1 MSKLEEKIADF
12 HVRLGRLE
20 ESAEVSKQ
28 SKVDSIYEDTIE
40 FVSALIALALCYLG
54 FGLPNH
60 YYQYLFGFLVV
71 LSLYH
76 KNKFPFPKHWT
87 EYILVIINILL
98 LSVLLKILI
107 GGGEPKPLSW
117 VAYPTIEGGITSFKL
132 AWQPIE
138 ISNWE
143 LPLTV
148 IQSFFLIVTLFG
160 ALIGFS
166 LLSGLTSFI
175 LCLLAVPALVD
186 FNWTYAMPGM
196 VAALTT
202 FYLQGE

>member
-1 MSKLEEKIADF
+1 MSNLEGKVADF
-12 HVRLGRLE
+12 HVRLGKLE
-20 ESAEVSKQ
+20 QSVELSKEV
-28 SKVDSIYEDTIE
+28 KVDSTYENIVE
-40 FVSALIALALCYLG
+40 FVTASIALILCYLG

-60 YYQYLFGFLVV
+60 YYQYLFGFLII

-76 KNKFPFPKHWT
+76 KNKFPLPKHWS
-87 EYILVIINILL
+87 EYVLVVVNILVISL
-98 LSVLLKILI
+98 LLKILI

-117 VAYPTIEGGITSFKL
+117 LAYPTLEGGVTSFKL
-132 AWQPIE
+132 AWQPVE
-138 ISNWE
+138 IAGWE

-202 FYLQGE
+202 FYLQGD

>member
-12 HVRLGRLE
+12 HVRLGRIEQSVE
-20 ESAEVSKQ
+20 ESKQ
-28 SKVDSIYEDTIE
+28 TKVDSTYENIVE
-40 FVSALIALALCYLG
+40 FVTACVALAFCYLG

-60 YYQYLFGFLVV
+60 YYQYLFGFLII

-76 KNKFPFPKHWT
+76 KNKFPFPKHWS
-87 EYILVIINILL
+87 EYVLAIINILL
-98 LSVLLKILI
+98 LSVLLKILV

-138 ISNWE
+138 LSNWE

-160 ALIGFS
+160 SLIGFT
-166 LLSGLTSFI
+166 LLSGLSSFI
-175 LCLLAVPALVD
+175 LTILAIPALVD
-186 FNWTYAMPGM
+186 FNWAYAMPGM
-196 VAALTT
+196 IAALTT
-202 FYLQGE
+202 FYLQAD